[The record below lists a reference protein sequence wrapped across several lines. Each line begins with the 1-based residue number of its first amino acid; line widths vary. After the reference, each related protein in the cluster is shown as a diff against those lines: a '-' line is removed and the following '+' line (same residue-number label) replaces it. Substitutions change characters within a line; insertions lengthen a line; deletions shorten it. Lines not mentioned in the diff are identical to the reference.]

1 MFVALHCLGQEIC
14 LAPVRATE
22 NVRLLGLEASAKEGM
37 GKHLVVAKLGP
48 LIQPHLLMGLRES
61 NLPL

>member
-1 MFVALHCLGQEIC
+1 MVLHWLGQEIC
-14 LAPVRATE
+14 LAPVQATE

-37 GKHLVVAKLGP
+37 GKHIVVAKLGP
-48 LIQPHLLMGLRES
+48 VIQPHLLMALCGS